1 MDILAIVG
9 ENCRR
14 LRRDSGLS
22 QEKAAYDSEIDRT
35 YLSGIEN
42 GKRNPSITV
51 IAELADTYGVEP
63 YELLMP
69 PKAKRE
75 IGSPRNG
82 KIFQTGARAAG
93 R

>member
-1 MDILAIVG
+1 MDILAVVG

-14 LRRDSGLS
+14 LRRDTGLS
-22 QEKAAYDSEIDRT
+22 QEKAAIDSKIDRT

-51 IAELADTYGVEP
+51 IADLANTYGVEP

-69 PKAKRE
+69 QKAKR
-75 IGSPRNG
+75 
-82 KIFQTGARAAG
+82 K
-93 R
+93 